1 MSENKPF
8 KTISENELDKINGGY
23 ISQDDDGQWWV
34 IADDYSTAFP
44 AASHDDA
51 WRKSLAHDWWPI
63 VVDWPLSAAKKDKGS
78 TSPST
83 SPAREG

>member
-1 MSENKPF
+1 M
-8 KTISENELDKINGGY
+8 
-23 ISQDDDGQWWV
+23 

-78 TSPST
+78 ISPST